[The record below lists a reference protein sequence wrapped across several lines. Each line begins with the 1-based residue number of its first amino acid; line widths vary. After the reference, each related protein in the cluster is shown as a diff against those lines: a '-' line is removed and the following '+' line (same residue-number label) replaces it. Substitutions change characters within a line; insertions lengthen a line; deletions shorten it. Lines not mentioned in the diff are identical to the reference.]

1 MSLRENLSRFLRSYM
16 EKKQI
21 STAKLQAMLGISR
34 NSLYGYLNGT
44 GNPTAY
50 TIEYI
55 AEKLEV
61 TPMAVIMGIYDP
73 DGGEPSSLFLAAIQ
87 GISELPREEQYQ
99 FILLMLQEVIER
111 WNRA

>member
-1 MSLRENLSRFLRSYM
+1 MHLRENLSRFLRSYM
-16 EKKQI
+16 EKNKL
-21 STAKLQAMLGISR
+21 SAAKLQTILDISR

-44 GNPTAY
+44 GNPTAS

-55 AEKLEV
+55 AEKLDV

-73 DGGEPSSLFLAAIQ
+73 DSEEPSGLFLAAIQ
-87 GISELPREEQYQ
+87 GVSELPREGQYKL
-99 FILLMLQEVIER
+99 ILLMLQEVIRR